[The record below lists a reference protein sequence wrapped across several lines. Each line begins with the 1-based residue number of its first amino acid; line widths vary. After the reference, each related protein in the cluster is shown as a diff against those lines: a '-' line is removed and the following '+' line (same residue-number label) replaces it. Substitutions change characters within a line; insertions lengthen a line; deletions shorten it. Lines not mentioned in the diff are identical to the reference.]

1 MLLPALYVNCKNEK
15 ALHRPDCQNTAR
27 VTRRGLA
34 EAKMKKTGGRRLDR
48 TKFTPR
54 PERAG
59 PKPFSGE
66 AAGVARE
73 EPKPSGDHAKK
84 PRPFGKATKPQPRPE
99 SHRPAAEA
107 GGRAFRRPSA
117 ELAVLYGYHA
127 VREALRVKKRTCLD
141 LFATAAA
148 AEKLAEDIKTS
159 GVFLHLVDADALDA
173 RLGRDAVHQG
183 LLLES
188 RPLEGLDISEIETR
202 SGLVLA
208 LDQITDPH
216 NVGAILRTAA
226 AFAVDA
232 IITTDRHAP
241 EFSGVLAKAA
251 SGGLEHV
258 PIVEVVNLA
267 RALDQLGAAGYL
279 RVGLDSEGSESLDK
293 TPLSRPT
300 VLVLGAEGK
309 GLRRLTRDKCD
320 ALARLDL
327 PGEIKSLNVSNA
339 CAVALTLARAA
350 LAK

>member
-1 MLLPALYVNCKNEK
+1 
-15 ALHRPDCQNTAR
+15 
-27 VTRRGLA
+27 
-34 EAKMKKTGGRRLDR
+34 MKKTGGRRLDR

-59 PKPFSGE
+59 P
-66 AAGVARE
+66 ADVARE
-73 EPKPSGDHAKK
+73 EPKPAGEHAKK
-84 PRPFGKATKPQPRPE
+84 TRPFGKTAKPQPRPE

-148 AEKLAEDIKTS
+148 AEKLAEDIKSS
-159 GVFLHLVDADALDA
+159 GVFLHLVDAEALDA

-183 LLLES
+183 LMLES

-267 RALDQLGAAGYL
+267 RALDQLAAAGYL
-279 RVGLDSEGSESLDK
+279 RVGLDSEGPESLDK

-320 ALARLDL
+320 ALVRLDL

-350 LAK
+350 LDK